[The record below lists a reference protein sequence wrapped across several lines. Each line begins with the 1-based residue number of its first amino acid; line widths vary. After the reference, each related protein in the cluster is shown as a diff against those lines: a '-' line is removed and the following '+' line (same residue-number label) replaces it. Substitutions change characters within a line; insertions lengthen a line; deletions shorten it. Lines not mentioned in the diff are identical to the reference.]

1 MFSNKI
7 DTYTP
12 VKDDKLKS
20 QSNQNFDFEGEGF
33 SSMLEQDETLSGKLR
48 ETEAELSEDEAIL
61 STDEENKA
69 IAKKRTAEAT
79 EKSTTKQDT
88 PTTKQEIDARNLL
101 KIMDITTKVNMPAI
115 HITKSKKELENIT
128 GTQTDTPEELAGIVT
143 KLLSDAGIDKKQ
155 EENPL
160 ETTVDINTGEGK
172 MSDSDKKKKDDVL
185 HETQEELLED
195 LSILSTDEENLAMVN
210 KAKEYQALSDDD
222 FSKNGEEDM
231 ELLTEL
237 TSIHN
242 QSRIEAPSSTKIENA
257 ESVLSQIIEESKKKL
272 TKIDVSE
279 LSSEDVD
286 YIINLLQTGTADPNL
301 DDKENPS
308 ALSAKFLEKLK
319 DSISYRF

>member
-48 ETEAELSEDEAIL
+48 ETETELSEDEAIL

-69 IAKKRTAEAT
+69 IAKKRTAEAQT
-79 EKSTTKQDT
+79 KSTTKQDT
-88 PTTKQEIDARNLL
+88 PTTKQETDARNLL
-101 KIMDITTKVNMPAI
+101 KIMDMTTKVNMPAI

-160 ETTVDINTGEGK
+160 
-172 MSDSDKKKKDDVL
+172 
-185 HETQEELLED
+185 
-195 LSILSTDEENLAMVN
+195 
-210 KAKEYQALSDDD
+210 
-222 FSKNGEEDM
+222 
-231 ELLTEL
+231 
-237 TSIHN
+237 IH
-242 QSRIEAPSSTKIENA
+242 IK
-257 ESVLSQIIEESKKKL
+257 
-272 TKIDVSE
+272 
-279 LSSEDVD
+279 
-286 YIINLLQTGTADPNL
+286 
-301 DDKENPS
+301 
-308 ALSAKFLEKLK
+308 
-319 DSISYRF
+319 